1 MHDDLLTL
9 SDRITLLIDT
19 RESASSATLLAEMEH
34 TLTDGYARALEL
46 EGERWRLEKQIG
58 ELTAR
63 IAEGDEVIDLRDLV
77 ARLGEADR
85 ELGRLR
91 GLLAALRRRV
101 DTVRAATA
109 SAAAASG

>member
-9 SDRITLLIDT
+9 SDRISLLIDA
-19 RESASSATLLAEMEH
+19 RESSSAALLAEMEH

-58 ELTAR
+58 ALTAR
-63 IAEGDEVIDLRDLV
+63 IADADEVDDLRDLV
-77 ARLGEADR
+77 TRLGDADR

-109 SAAAASG
+109 AAAASG